1 MIGFLVLAVATGTE
15 PDPRCAARVD
25 FYQPPRGIISTS
37 RIAAEVAQTYL
48 EAIYGERVI
57 ARQLPLQVSMKR
69 GVWHAKGV
77 MPRNSVGGV
86 AEIDMCQSTG
96 QVLRVVHGG

>member
-1 MIGFLVLAVATGTE
+1 MIGFLALAMATGTE

-25 FYQPPRGIISTS
+25 FYQPPRGIISTP
-37 RIAAEVAQTYL
+37 RMAVEVARTYL
-48 EAIYGERVI
+48 EAIYGASVI
-57 ARQLPLQVSMKR
+57 ARQLPLTVSR
-69 GVWHAKGV
+69 RREVWHVEGV

-96 QVLRVVHGG
+96 QVLRVVHGK